1 MKNTEVSMSEMVL
14 ANLNVIAFA
23 VAVLI
28 SIVAIVISQ
37 PRFFVGLPSPDL

>member
-14 ANLNVIAFA
+14 ANLKLIAFA

-28 SIVAIVISQ
+28 SIFAIATSQ
-37 PRFFVGLPSPDL
+37 QRFFVGVPSPDL

>member
-14 ANLNVIAFA
+14 ANLKLIAFA

-28 SIVAIVISQ
+28 SIFAIVTSQ
-37 PRFFVGLPSPDL
+37 PRFFVGLHSPDL

>member
-28 SIVAIVISQ
+28 SIFAIVTSQ